1 MRFSVSFGKTLRYYH
16 GSGTIEMRILFTLL
30 LGLILL
36 LPSVAQDKGYDRAY
50 YCLNSNHVKPKR
62 FSVTQISP
70 GTRTILIECP
80 FASAQILNPAA
91 VQPAKGQIIEKVQ
104 LVYTTYRSDESFS
117 QQKLNQQRLR
127 NLQALLPDAFSSPL
141 TEWQLVGQTAATN
154 PEEGRNCFHGF
165 AVTYRIAASETT
177 IKSESDRLDSMFRG
191 LITVRKP
198 GDATSTETKDG
209 STTTSPEFKKS
220 FDIPGE
226 FKHTDGSTTIVPRDI
241 PNDSLRYYIK
251 PSSPG
256 ATVVEAHF
264 SDSTHTTVIVT
275 ERFENHRRKR
285 EWKLEEHRTEPG
297 GMDFGAG
304 YSNNPDSVVITA
316 IRRNGWTNF
325 VMVCD
330 VTSSMSPY
338 TAQIFAAMPSVI
350 ENRKCKG
357 VMFFNDGD
365 NKTSNQ
371 KRAGKAGGIYFTREL
386 RMDSTW
392 MLARKCM
399 ARGNGGDL
407 PENNVE
413 ALLQAEKLNPGG
425 ELVLVADNWASP
437 RDLSMCDELTQPVH
451 VILCCARGGV
461 NPDYLFLARVTGGS
475 VHLRDEDVTNLAQ
488 MKEGETV
495 KIGIQTF
502 LLHDD
507 HFIPLENFSKQ
518 F

>member
-1 MRFSVSFGKTLRYYH
+1 
-16 GSGTIEMRILFTLL
+16 MRILFAFVLL
-30 LGLILL
+30 FSL
-36 LPSVAQDKGYDRAY
+36 LPEAIAQDKGYDRAY
-50 YCLNSNHVKPKR
+50 YGLNMNHVKPAR
-62 FSVTQISP
+62 FVAASSTP
-70 GTRTILIECP
+70 ATRTILIECP
-80 FASAQILNPAA
+80 FASAEILNPTAA
-91 VQPAKGQIIEKVQ
+91 NQAKGQVIEKVQ

-117 QQKLNQQRLR
+117 QQKLNQQRLK
-127 NLQALLPDAFSSPL
+127 NLQRILPDAFSSPL

-165 AVTYRIAASETT
+165 AITYRVAPSETT
-177 IKSESDRLDSMFRG
+177 IKAESDRLDSMYHG
-191 LITVRKP
+191 LITIRKP
-198 GDATSTETKDG
+198 TDSSSIEDKDG
-209 STTTSPEFKKS
+209 SSTTSPEFKKS

-226 FKHTDGSTTIVPRDI
+226 ITHTDGSTTIVPRNI
-241 PNDSLRYYIK
+241 PDDSLRYFIK

-256 ATVVEAHF
+256 STVVEAHF
-264 SDSTHTTVIVT
+264 SDSSHTTVIVT
-275 ERFENHRRKR
+275 ERFENHKRKR
-285 EWKLEEHRTEPG
+285 EWKLEEHRTDPE
-297 GMDFGAG
+297 GMDFGSG

-365 NKTSNQ
+365 GKTTNQ
-371 KRAGKAGGIYFTREL
+371 KRMGKAGGIYFTKEL

-413 ALLQAEKLNPGG
+413 ALLQAEKSNPGG

-475 VHLRDEDVTNLAQ
+475 LHLRDEDITNLPQ

-502 LLHDD
+502 LLHND

-518 F
+518 Y

>member
-1 MRFSVSFGKTLRYYH
+1 MKLFSSLVFF
-16 GSGTIEMRILFTLL
+16 LFFVLH
-30 LGLILL
+30 
-36 LPSVAQDKGYDRAY
+36 SVAQDKGYDRAY
-50 YCLNSNHVKPKR
+50 YGLNMNHVKPSR
-62 FSVTQISP
+62 FVATPSNAATK
-70 GTRTILIECP
+70 TILIECP
-80 FASAQILNPAA
+80 FASAEILNPAIA
-91 VQPAKGQIIEKVQ
+91 DQAKGQVIEKVQ

-117 QQKLNQQRLR
+117 QQKLNQQRLK
-127 NLQALLPDAFSSPL
+127 NLQRILPDAFSSSL
-141 TEWQLVGQTAATN
+141 TEWELVGQTAATN
-154 PEEGRNCFHGF
+154 PEEGHNCFHGF
-165 AVTYRIAASETT
+165 AVTYRVAPSETT
-177 IKSESDRLDSMFRG
+177 IKAESDRLDSLYRG

-198 GDATSTETKDG
+198 TDG
-209 STTTSPEFKKS
+209 SSTKAEDGSSTASPEFKKS

-226 FKHTDGSTTIVPRDI
+226 ITHTDGSTLIIPRNI
-241 PNDSLRYYIK
+241 PNDSLRFYIK
-251 PSSPG
+251 ESTPN

-264 SDSTHTTVIVT
+264 ADSTRTTVIVT
-275 ERFENHRRKR
+275 ERFENHKRKR

-316 IRRNGWTNF
+316 IRRNGWTNY

-365 NKTSNQ
+365 GKTSNQ
-371 KRAGKAGGIYFTREL
+371 KRMGKSGGIYFTREL

-413 ALLQAEKLNPGG
+413 ALLQAEKSNPGG

-475 VHLRDEDVTNLAQ
+475 VHLRDEDITNLPQ

-507 HFIPLENFSKQ
+507 HFIPMENFSKQ

>member
-1 MRFSVSFGKTLRYYH
+1 
-16 GSGTIEMRILFTLL
+16 MRILVTFLFTLL
-30 LGLILL
+30 HFL
-36 LPSVAQDKGYDRAY
+36 SVVAQDKGYDRAY
-50 YCLNSNHVKPKR
+50 YGLNMNHVKPLR
-62 FSVTQISP
+62 FVPQQSSAA
-70 GTRTILIECP
+70 TRTLLIECP
-80 FASAQILNPAA
+80 FASAEILNPAIA
-91 VQPAKGQIIEKVQ
+91 AQAKGQVIEKVH

-127 NLQALLPDAFSSPL
+127 NLQAILPEAFSSPL
-141 TEWQLVGQTAATN
+141 TEWQLVGQTVATN
-154 PEEGRNCFHGF
+154 PEEGRKCFHGF
-165 AVTYRIAASETT
+165 AITYRIPASETT
-177 IKSESDRLDSMFRG
+177 IKRESDRLDSMFRG

-198 GDATSTETKDG
+198 GDSITSKSGDGSSTVTSDFKRSLEIPGELKHPDG
-209 STTTSPEFKKS
+209 STLI
-220 FDIPGE
+220 IP
-226 FKHTDGSTTIVPRDI
+226 RNI
-241 PNDSLRYYIK
+241 PDDSLRFFIK
-251 PSSPG
+251 ESSPG
-256 ATVVEAHF
+256 STVVEAHF

-275 ERFENHRRKR
+275 ERFENHKRKR
-285 EWKLEEHRTEPG
+285 EWKLEEHRTDPS
-297 GMDFGAG
+297 GMDFGPG
-304 YSNNPDSVVITA
+304 YSGNPDSVVITA

-350 ENRKCKG
+350 DNRKCKG
-357 VMFFNDGD
+357 VLFFNDGD
-365 NKTSNQ
+365 GKTNSQ
-371 KRAGKAGGIYFTREL
+371 KRMGKSGGLYFTKEL

-392 MLARKCM
+392 MLAKKCM

-413 ALLQAEKLNPGG
+413 ALLHAEKMNPGG